1 LVNPC
6 SPIIKTPIEESSH
19 MIARR
24 TFIQGTTSAVFAATT
39 SGLLLGDSHAQ
50 QAPNS
55 TGSEPAKLKAPPNAC
70 DCHHHIYDA
79 ARFPVRAGSRVVPNA
94 RVEDYRLLQKRIGTS
109 RNIVVTPIGFPA
121 KFDENL
127 VTLDAIKQGGG
138 NARGVAIVS
147 PAISDAE
154 LTMLHEGGV
163 RGIRFSSTGGSVPP
177 AVAKEI
183 EPLAKRIAD
192 LGWHVQINIEA
203 GPILELAELWNR
215 LPATLVIDHMG
226 HIRQP
231 QGVDDPAFKYIL
243 ELVDKGRTWVKLS
256 ITYDSSKDGPP
267 GYADVNRVGA
277 AYVKAAPDRMVWGS
291 NWPHPNETTKP
302 DDALLFDQLAQ
313 WAPDER
319 IRNRILVDNPAMLYG
334 FPKA

>member
-1 LVNPC
+1 MAVLAA
-6 SPIIKTPIEESSH
+6 S
-19 MIARR
+19 
-24 TFIQGTTSAVFAATT
+24 TSQIYVRD
-39 SGLLLGDSHAQ
+39 GLAQ
-50 QAPNS
+50 QVPNS
-55 TGSEPAKLKAPPNAC
+55 SGTEAARLKAPAGAC

-79 ARFPVRAGSRVVPNA
+79 GRFPVRVGSRVVPNA
-94 RVEDYRLLQKRIGTS
+94 RVEDYRLLQTRIGTS
-109 RNIVVTPIGFPA
+109 RSIVVTPIGFPA
-121 KFDENL
+121 TLAENL
-127 VTLDAIKQGGG
+127 VTLDAIKQAGG
-138 NARGVAIVS
+138 NARGVAIIN
-147 PAISDAE
+147 PTISDAD
-154 LTMLHEGGV
+154 LKTLHDVGV
-163 RGIRFSSTGGSVPP
+163 RGIRFSSTGGSVP
-177 AVAKEI
+177 AAIAKEI
-183 EPLAKRIAD
+183 EPLANRVAD

-243 ELVDKGRTWVKLS
+243 GLVDKGRTWVKLS

-277 AYVKAAPDRMVWGS
+277 AYVKAAPERMVWGS
-291 NWPHPNETTKP
+291 NWPHPSETTKP

-319 IRNRILVDNPAMLYG
+319 IRNRILVDNPAALYD